1 MMATNKLREIALRLE
16 RALGA
21 LPQDM
26 PLRTADGK
34 LLVAIPSPTATE
46 TGEGVVT
53 VSDVYEMASAVLY
66 LKLSIERK
74 SRDA

>member
-1 MMATNKLREIALRLE
+1 
-16 RALGA
+16 
-21 LPQDM
+21 M